1 MEGTLGG
8 WREGEV
14 GEEAGKLQLAGA
26 GGVRLLSGSKW
37 DINIPFEKLRAVEK
51 RIATVD
57 LGSLKKERMKQEEV
71 TTNPNPSLLELD
83 FRREVELSKALEKTM
98 MENVTEPDLAS
109 LMDSIEIDA
118 CSVLY

>member
-1 MEGTLGG
+1 MGD
-8 WREGEV
+8 
-14 GEEAGKLQLAGA
+14 
-26 GGVRLLSGSKW
+26 VRLLSGSKW
-37 DINIPFEKLRAVEK
+37 DIKIPFEKLRAVEK